1 MNCCVSSWL
10 SGQGRFAITVAAT
23 ALASVACGASGA
35 STPPREQAAASN
47 AEDEVNTESAP
58 ETQATS
64 EPVDPCA
71 SGTCSQ
77 CGSAL
82 CLAGFYCEEEVS
94 ACGWLPQCANQ
105 LTCECVT
112 AVLTECRC
120 EERGQG
126 IYLNCQ

>member
-1 MNCCVSSWL
+1 MSSTFSSWL
-10 SGQGRFAITVAAT
+10 PGRVRFAVTIAMTVIVN
-23 ALASVACGASGA
+23 VACGASGA
-35 STPPREQAAASN
+35 STPPREQAAASD
-47 AEDEVNTESAP
+47 AEDEVDTESAP
-58 ETQATS
+58 ETPAQS

-77 CGSAL
+77 CGNAV
-82 CLAGFYCEEEVS
+82 CLAGFYCEEAVS

-112 AVLTECRC
+112 AVLKDCSC

-126 IYLNCQ
+126 VYLSCR